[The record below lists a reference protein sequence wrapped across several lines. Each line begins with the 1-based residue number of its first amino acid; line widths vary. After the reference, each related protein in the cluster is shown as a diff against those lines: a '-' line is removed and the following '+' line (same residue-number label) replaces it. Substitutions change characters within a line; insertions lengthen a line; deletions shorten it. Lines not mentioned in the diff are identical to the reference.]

1 MSLDAARAKL
11 VGLGLRVSV
20 QEVTSGC
27 TNGTVVDTDPLPG
40 TKVRENDRVAL
51 FVVC

>member
-1 MSLDAARAKL
+1 
-11 VGLGLRVSV
+11 
-20 QEVTSGC
+20 
-27 TNGTVVDTDPLPG
+27 VVYSDPLPG